1 MPKYVIERVIPGAGQ
16 LSPVELRTISK
27 QSSGIVKELLRGND
41 GEISTKSNASMAVFD
56 TRITDWS
63 RSRSAAVPA

>member
-1 MPKYVIERVIPGAGQ
+1 M
-16 LSPVELRTISK
+16 
-27 QSSGIVKELLRGND
+27 SGIVKELLRGND